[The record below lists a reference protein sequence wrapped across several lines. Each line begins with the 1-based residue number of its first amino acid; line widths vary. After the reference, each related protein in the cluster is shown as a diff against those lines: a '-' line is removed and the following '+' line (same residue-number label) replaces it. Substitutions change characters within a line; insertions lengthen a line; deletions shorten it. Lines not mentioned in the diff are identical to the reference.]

1 MIAFRPGRDYALDRN
16 EEVTMKAVNLVAF
29 WFAAVLSGCAA
40 FQVGS
45 DMEAGRKAFLIG
57 NHEAA
62 LGYFQSAADLDPGY
76 VYGTA
81 IRQNVWCYLGKSE
94 YSVGQLAQARKSL
107 EKALAMDKKEDI
119 ARLYLGLTLV
129 RGGDPQQGLKEMAAG
144 MRGIHDRI
152 EDITQSFRFSFGQF
166 WDVKGEI
173 RSAIQSDLAMLS
185 GKEPDVQKLIANS
198 EWLGK
203 RVEEEINLAR
213 RDEREE
219 LFRDGAGRQP

>member
-1 MIAFRPGRDYALDRN
+1 
-16 EEVTMKAVNLVAF
+16 MKAVNLVAF

-45 DMEAGRKAFLIG
+45 DMEAGRNAFLIG

-62 LGYFQSAADLDPGY
+62 LGYFQSAAELDPGY
-76 VYGTA
+76 VYGAA
-81 IRQNVWCYLGKSE
+81 IRQNVWGYLGKSE
-94 YSVGQLAQARKSL
+94 YSVGQLPQARKSL
-107 EKALAMDKKEDI
+107 EKAVAMDSKEDI

-129 RGGDPQQGLKEMAAG
+129 RGGDHQQGLKEMAAG
-144 MRGIHDRI
+144 MRGIHDQL
-152 EDITQSFRFSFGQF
+152 ENITQSFRFSFGRF
-166 WDVKGEI
+166 WDTKREI
-173 RSAIQSDLAMLS
+173 RSAIQSDLDMLS
-185 GKEPDVQKLIANS
+185 GKEPDVQKLIADG